1 MGVLSKS
8 AAVSAASQRGCKA
21 GLDVSFRDLVKWRR
35 RQAYFKQGWRVV
47 DLYYFS
53 QALSWDSQQFKD
65 VHQIFK
71 KAYKTE
77 VPDLKVPH
85 DVGSQ
90 LFFCVLEFGK

>member
-35 RQAYFKQGWRVV
+35 RQAYFKQGWGVV
-47 DLYYFS
+47 GLYYFS
-53 QALSWDSQQFKD
+53 QALSRDSQQFKD
-65 VHQIFK
+65 VHQIYK

-77 VPDLKVPH
+77 VPDLKVSH
-85 DVGSQ
+85 GVGCHGQS
-90 LFFCVLEFGK
+90 